1 MYDKRNFIKS
11 LMDPEPEDLELVQ
24 IDLDIADLTICDIL
38 RNLNSVYPENCR
50 DRFAMKDGRKM
61 VAIICKSDLLDPL
74 SGIVLIVGKDPTI
87 NTTTKN
93 YLVLSIDES
102 DITTEETLN
111 VLNDEITK
119 YMIESVSKGIPL
131 FEKFYCRYMYNDY
144 EADKND

>member
-11 LMDPEPEDLELVQ
+11 LFDPEPEDLELVQ
-24 IDLDIADLTICDIL
+24 IDLDLTDLTICDVL
-38 RNLNSVYPENCR
+38 RNLNSVYPANCR

-61 VAIICKSDLLDPL
+61 IAIICKSDLIEPL

-93 YLVLSIDES
+93 YLVLSIDEA
-102 DITTEETLN
+102 DITTEESLN

-119 YMIESVSKGIPL
+119 YMIEKVAKYVPM
-131 FEKFYCRYMYNDY
+131 FEKFYCRYMYNDF
-144 EADKND
+144 EAEQDD